1 MGEKVA
7 SKVEKYIKLR
17 LFFKCCLAC
26 REHQIK
32 SLSIVSIQI
41 FLDDFLKICYLSE
54 EIEHFLYIWK
64 LHILKLFRSFS
75 LRVLKYTHCKYQK
88 YGINN

>member
-1 MGEKVA
+1 MGGKVA

-41 FLDDFLKICYLSE
+41 FLDDFLKIG
-54 EIEHFLYIWK
+54 
-64 LHILKLFRSFS
+64 
-75 LRVLKYTHCKYQK
+75 YQK
-88 YGINN
+88 KSNIFSIFGSYIYLNFLEAFHYVF

>member
-41 FLDDFLKICYLSE
+41 FLDDFLRYVI
-54 EIEHFLYIWK
+54 
-64 LHILKLFRSFS
+64 
-75 LRVLKYTHCKYQK
+75 YQK
-88 YGINN
+88 KSNIFSIFGSYIYLNFLEAFHYVF